1 MRRNSSP
8 DIIDLDFAALET
20 HLIALAEKIRRSDF
34 APEHILYIERAGLY
48 CAHTLSRHLHI
59 SASGIQAQR
68 SANILKEKSRFIL
81 RRMPRALSHALRK
94 LEIVSGLH
102 TKNSERRISFQGPQP
117 PRDRNLLILDDAL
130 DTGYSIHAVRQHL
143 LHLGYDPARIKT
155 AVLTI
160 TGEQTMFQPD
170 FYLFDHTIVTFP
182 WSYDSVVF
190 EKAQHQYHAFQKEIH
205 EFCHA

>member
-1 MRRNSSP
+1 MRPNSSP
-8 DIIDLDFAALET
+8 DIIDLDFAALEM

-34 APEHILYIERAGLY
+34 RPEHILYIERAGLY
-48 CAHTLSRHLHI
+48 CAHTLARHLNI

-102 TKNSERRISFQGPQP
+102 NRNSERQISFRGQEP

-130 DTGYSIHAVRQHL
+130 DTGYSILAVHRHL

-160 TGEQTMFQPD
+160 TGRQTMMQPD
-170 FYLFDHTIVTFP
+170 FFLFDRTIVTFP

-190 EKAQHQYHAFQKEIH
+190 EKARQQYHTFQKEIQ